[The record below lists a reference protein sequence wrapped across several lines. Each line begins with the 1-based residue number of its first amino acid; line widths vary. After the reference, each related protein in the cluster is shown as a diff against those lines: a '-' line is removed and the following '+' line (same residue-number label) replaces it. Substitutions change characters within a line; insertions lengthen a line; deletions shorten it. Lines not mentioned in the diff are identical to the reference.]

1 LKPTNVVIDASCF
14 EETHILVTGGAGFI
28 GSHIV
33 DFLMRNGA
41 SVRVLDDL
49 SNGDMSNIA
58 QWVNKRE
65 FELIVGDIRNRNDVA
80 KSLRDVSLV
89 FHQASKV
96 SVPFSIDNPHLVT
109 DVNVMGTTVVLDE
122 CRKADVDR
130 VVVAS
135 SSSVYGDTTTLPKTE
150 DMHTNPMSPYAAS
163 KLAEESIAL
172 VFSATYDMNISALR
186 YFNVYGPRQR
196 GGSYAGVMA
205 IFISQALRYRPLFID
220 GDGQQTRDFTYID
233 DIVECNLLAAQSSQ
247 SKGNVYNV
255 GGGAQTT
262 IESLADRIIKETESK
277 STKTFREPRLGDV
290 RDSLASI
297 EKAKKDLGYIPK
309 TDINAGLKLTIQ
321 WVRDTG
327 VIAGKCRKRASS
339 KHPH

>member
-1 LKPTNVVIDASCF
+1 MSYFKEKQV
-14 EETHILVTGGAGFI
+14 LVTGGAGFI

-33 DFLMRNGA
+33 DRLMSDGA

-49 SNGDMSNIA
+49 SNGDLSNIA
-58 QWVNKRE
+58 QWVDKRE
-65 FELIVGDIRNRNDVA
+65 FELIEGDIRNRNDVA

-89 FHQASKV
+89 FHQAAKV
-96 SVPFSIDNPHLVT
+96 SVPFSIDNPHLAI

-130 VVVAS
+130 IVVAS
-135 SSSVYGDTTTLPKTE
+135 SSSVYGDTPTLPKTE
-150 DMHTNPMSPYAAS
+150 DMHANPISPYAAS

-205 IFISQALRYRPLFID
+205 IFISQALKNRPLFVD

-233 DIVECNLLAAQSSQ
+233 DAVDCNLLAAQSNR
-247 SKGNVYNV
+247 SKGNAYNV
-255 GGGAQTT
+255 GGGAQIT
-262 IESLADRIIKETESK
+262 IENLADRIIKETGSK
-277 STKTFREPRLGDV
+277 STKTFRESRPGDV

-309 TDINAGLKLTIQ
+309 IDINAGLRLTIQ

-327 VIAGKCRKRASS
+327 VKAGKK
-339 KHPH
+339 P

>member
-1 LKPTNVVIDASCF
+1 MGNFDGVKVV
-14 EETHILVTGGAGFI
+14 VTGGAGFI

-33 DFLMRNGA
+33 DRLMSDGA

-58 QWVNKRE
+58 QWADRRE

-89 FHQASKV
+89 FHQAAKV

-109 DVNVMGTTVVLDE
+109 DVNVMGTTVLLDE

-135 SSSVYGDTTTLPKTE
+135 SSSVYGDTPTLPKTE
-150 DMHTNPMSPYAAS
+150 DMHTNPVSPYAAS

-172 VFSATYDMNISALR
+172 VFGATYDMNISALR

-196 GGSYAGVMA
+196 SGSYAGVMP
-205 IFISQALRYRPLFID
+205 IFISQALRDRPLFID
-220 GDGQQTRDFTYID
+220 GDGQQTRDFTYVD
-233 DIVECNLLAAQSSQ
+233 NVVECNLLAAQSNR
-247 SKGNVYNV
+247 SKENAYNV
-255 GGGAQTT
+255 GGGAQIT
-262 IESLADRIIKETESK
+262 IENLADRIIKETGSK
-277 STKTFREPRLGDV
+277 STKTFRESRPGDV

-297 EKAKKDLGYIPK
+297 EKAKKDLGYFPRIE
-309 TDINAGLKLTIQ
+309 INAGLRLTIQ
-321 WVRDTG
+321 WFRNKKAFM
-327 VIAGKCRKRASS
+327 I
-339 KHPH
+339 